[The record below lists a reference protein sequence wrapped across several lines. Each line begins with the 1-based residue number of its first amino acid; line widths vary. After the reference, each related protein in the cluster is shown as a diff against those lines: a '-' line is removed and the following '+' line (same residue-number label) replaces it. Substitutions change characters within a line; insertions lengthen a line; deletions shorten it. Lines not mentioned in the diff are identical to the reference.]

1 MLTNVDKPLRFAGCH
16 TFNTVAHFPEVSVRL
31 VANARVVV
39 WGIKYIFNIDCWV
52 NKFFIF
58 MAYFLI
64 KNESFFFI
72 HTINFLSY
80 FACNV
85 QYRMTADRAQELE

>member
-1 MLTNVDKPLRFAGCH
+1 M
-16 TFNTVAHFPEVSVRL
+16 RL

-58 MAYFLI
+58 KPSFLI
-64 KNESFFFI
+64 KNECFSVI

-80 FACNV
+80 FACDV
-85 QYRMTADRAQELE
+85 QYRMTAGRAQELE